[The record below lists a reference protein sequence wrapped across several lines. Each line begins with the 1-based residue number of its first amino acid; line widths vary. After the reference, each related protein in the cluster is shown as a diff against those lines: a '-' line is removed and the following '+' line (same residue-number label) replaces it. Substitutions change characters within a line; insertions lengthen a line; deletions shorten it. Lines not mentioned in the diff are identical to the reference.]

1 MSKGFQINKKSSTP
15 LYKQI
20 KEYFLELIHQN
31 DENSLMLPPEV
42 EIVRQFNVSRTTV
55 RAAMKELVQEGVLE
69 RVPGKGT
76 FVKEKPN
83 TLRFANWLIT
93 EVPTSEPIDE
103 IVQSFNK
110 GRNDG
115 CIKNLGIP
123 YDEIER
129 QLLVLATGGVA
140 PDISA
145 LVYLWT
151 PLLAYNGALEP
162 LDHLYTPNFM
172 HNQYSKNIEGVTYNG
187 TLYGVNWVNAPTILV
202 YHKDILQEVM
212 GTCTLSVEYYDQL
225 LEYFIQIHEFSSGEI
240 IPFAI
245 PVLDDEL
252 FFLFILSNFLHSFD
266 GGVFNDTGEI
276 IFHSRETQEAFIWLR
291 KFIKTGH
298 VNISNKIWKNRR
310 LLSIGK
316 LAFFME
322 GPWIRC
328 IIPYLGERED
338 QNLTDI
344 GFSTLPKSPKD
355 ISSSVLW
362 NHTLS
367 IFKQCKNRE
376 LAEEFIKYLV
386 CDPGIAE
393 RYYKATGSLPVLK
406 SELENNPVYD
416 DELGKVLKQQLKT
429 ACPIRVYNP
438 ATFNLSVT
446 ICAKAAR
453 DILIGGSN
461 IATTLN
467 NSAHLLKTLMHS

>member
-1 MSKGFQINKKSSTP
+1 MSKSFRINKKSSTP
-15 LYKQI
+15 IYKQV
-20 KEYFLELIHQN
+20 KEYFLKLIHQYGE
-31 DENSLMLPPEV
+31 DSSMLPPEI
-42 EIVRQFNVSRTTV
+42 EIVRQFSISRTTV
-55 RAAMKELVQEGVLE
+55 RAAIKELVQEGILE

-83 TLRFANWLIT
+83 TLRFANWLVT
-93 EVPTSEPIDE
+93 EEPTADIIDTV
-103 IVQSFNK
+103 VQDFNK
-110 GRNDG
+110 VKFDG
-115 CIKNLGIP
+115 YIKNLGIP

-129 QLLVLATGGVA
+129 QLLILATGGEA

-162 LDHLYTPNFM
+162 LDHLYTPDFM
-172 HNQYSKNIEGVTYNG
+172 RNQYNKTIDGVTYNG
-187 TLYGVNWVNAPTILV
+187 TIWGVNWVNAPTILV
-202 YHKDILQEVM
+202 YHKDILQDVK
-212 GTCTLSVEYYDQL
+212 GTDTLSVEYYDEL
-225 LEYFIQIHEFSSGEI
+225 LEYFVHIHESSSGEI

-252 FFLFILSNFLHSFD
+252 FFLFILCNFLYSFG
-266 GGVFNDTGEI
+266 GGVFNGEGEV
-276 IFHSRETQEAFIWLR
+276 IFHSGETQEAFTWLR

-322 GPWIRC
+322 GPWIRAM
-328 IIPYLGERED
+328 ISYLSERED
-338 QNLTDI
+338 QERSDI

-355 ISSSVLW
+355 MSYSVLW

-386 CDPGIAE
+386 CDQAIAE

-416 DELGKVLKQQLKT
+416 DELGKVLKRQLET
-429 ACPIRVYNP
+429 AYPIRVYNP
-438 ATFNLSVT
+438 ATFNLSVN

-461 IATTLN
+461 IAATLN